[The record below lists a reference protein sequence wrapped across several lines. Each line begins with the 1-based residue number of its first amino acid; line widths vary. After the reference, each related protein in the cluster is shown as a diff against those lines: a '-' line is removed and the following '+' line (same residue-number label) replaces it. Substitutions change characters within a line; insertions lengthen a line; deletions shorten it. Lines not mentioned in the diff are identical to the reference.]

1 MRWLDGITNQHN
13 GHEFYQTP
21 GDSEGQGSLVCYRSW
36 GHRVEHGLAIEQQ
49 QLWIVLSEHGDAI
62 PFRWEKISPNHISDK
77 GLVSKIRKKKYIF
90 TILQL
95 RSKNKT
101 SDPIKKCTID
111 LNR

>member
-21 GDSEGQGSLVCYRSW
+21 GDSEGQGSLVCYSSW

-77 GLVSKIRKKKYIF
+77 GLVSKIRKKKIF
-90 TILQL
+90 LLSYNCVVKTKLVTQL
-95 RSKNKT
+95 RSAQ
-101 SDPIKKCTID
+101 
-111 LNR
+111 